1 MLSVSLASKVPGSP
15 KNQLLLCC
23 DKWIINSSLVYIR
36 CSLTGV
42 TAGSVDGVLLYTDTM
57 FIQVIHTLLYDQSLS
72 VLAVHT

>member
-23 DKWIINSSLVYIR
+23 DKRVINLPLVYIR

-42 TAGSVDGVLLYTDTM
+42 TAGSVDGVLLYTDSM
-57 FIQVIHTLLYDQSLS
+57 FIQVIYTLLYDQSLS

>member
-1 MLSVSLASKVPGSP
+1 MTLASNVSGSP

-23 DKWIINSSLVYIR
+23 DKWVINSPLVYIR
-36 CSLTGV
+36 CSLTEV
-42 TAGSVDGVLLYTDTM
+42 TAGSVDGVLLCTDTM

>member
-1 MLSVSLASKVPGSP
+1 MTLASNAPGSP
-15 KNQLLLCC
+15 KNQLLICC
-23 DKWIINSSLVYIR
+23 DKWAINSSLVYIR
-36 CSLTGV
+36 CSLTEV